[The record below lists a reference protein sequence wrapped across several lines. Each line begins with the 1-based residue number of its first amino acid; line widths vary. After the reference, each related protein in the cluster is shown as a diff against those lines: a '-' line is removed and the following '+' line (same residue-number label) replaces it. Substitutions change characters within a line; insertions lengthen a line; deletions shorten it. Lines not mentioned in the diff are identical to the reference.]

1 MARTHSSNAARS
13 STVRS
18 SSCLS
23 RAELWTI
30 TVGFLPPVTLT
41 LPADI
46 QAGRLDLC
54 TTHLW
59 SYPGGTIPMQVF
71 SNPLLAPLYRSM
83 KTESSV
89 FSS

>member
-1 MARTHSSNAARS
+1 MSADVFSTESAVHGTHALIKR
-13 STVRS
+13 
-18 SSCLS
+18 CEKLH
-23 RAELWTI
+23 RALF
-30 TVGFLPPVTLT
+30 FLPVKGGAL
-41 LPADI
+41 DNHW
-46 QAGRLDLC
+46 RLDLC